1 MSFLKSRLKSIENQV
16 GLNDVQTFVIVF
28 LSSEDG
34 ECVEVSGMY
43 KDGTYKNET
52 LKTDA
57 DLYRFFDKKSSVSV
71 CMIKPFDG
79 EVIKGS
85 LYDKVTA
92 SDVDK
97 IGKARIDRTFIDD
110 VPEGD
115 DEI

>member
-1 MSFLKSRLKSIENQV
+1 MLDQKQQELLEAMMEENTVEKAVKRV
-16 GLNDVQTFVIVF
+16 GIGKAT
-28 LSSEDG
+28 
-34 ECVEVSGMY
+34 GMY

-57 DLYRFFDKKSSVSV
+57 DLYRFFDRKSSVSV